1 MELSEYHGGAQQGNL
16 RIPEGR
22 HGSGWIQFGSE
33 LRKYFP
39 TKLESGVSEQAGV
52 ETARPRAVPK
62 VEPQNGSNENNL
74 NPKTVKEKQKS
85 WERKDN
91 GVKIARSKSQKG
103 SQKGFKG

>member
-16 RIPEGR
+16 WIPEGR

-33 LRKYFP
+33 LRKYFL
-39 TKLESGVSEQAGV
+39 TKLESRVSEQAGV
-52 ETARPRAVPK
+52 ETARPGAVPK

-91 GVKIARSKSQKG
+91 GAKIARSKSQKG
-103 SQKGFKG
+103 SQKGFKR